1 MNTPTNSEA
10 LPLTAGA
17 ALRGL
22 KWQAVINGRK
32 CINGARYSATI
43 TGEIEASEDWSTIYD
58 VMHNLAVQVV
68 RSVRPVPPSCVQMT
82 LVDTEYAEAD
92 PRHD

>member
-58 VMHNLAVQVV
+58 VMHNLAKHLASKNREMELPDSFQITLY
-68 RSVRPVPPSCVQMT
+68 PPN
-82 LVDTEYAEAD
+82 AEAD